1 MKIIKKTGNTIEA
14 DTTVGPQALN
24 LKSHEITMLHPKQSV
39 VTNITQGPITS
50 SRIVTLSPLFE
61 NKTKIDLSWSID
73 MSGVP
78 FFAKGFAK
86 DGFMKATEGALNRR
100 GQ

>member
-1 MKIIKKTGNTIEA
+1 M
-14 DTTVGPQALN
+14 
-24 LKSHEITMLHPKQSV
+24 
-39 VTNITQGPITS
+39 
-50 SRIVTLSPLFE
+50 
-61 NKTKIDLSWSID
+61 D

-86 DGFMKATEGALNRR
+86 DGFTKATEGALNRLTQAA